1 MCDFPKDKKKIEF
14 YSKVPDQN
22 NLVKQVISLWL
33 PMRHMLFFSTDRL
46 RCSLKMPCK
55 LFLQTYSIME
65 VMDDNFIWIAEAL
78 KARMV
83 SVMFFERRTK

>member
-1 MCDFPKDKKKIEF
+1 MCDFLKDKKIEF
-14 YSKVPDQN
+14 YSKAPDQN
-22 NLVKQVISLWL
+22 NLVKQVIRLSL
-33 PMRHMLFFSTDRL
+33 PMLHMLFFSTDRL

-55 LFLQTYSIME
+55 LFIQAYSIME